1 MTIHIYGDSYACRYD
16 EHIFN
21 NETGDLWYDIVTDFF
36 EEKTINNG
44 ITGSGPYTSMSIFY
58 KHLENN
64 IFEENDKIVF
74 MLSSQYR
81 IPHVFL
87 DSLDTEEPVSH
98 IGHDHIVYVLRD
110 GQTTEAPALFVN
122 EYSYEIF
129 YVYKTLK
136 EHIDRFNI
144 SSMFFLKQIS
154 QFKNLKTIVFMC
166 FPHNDLKKKEFF
178 NVNSYNLEYLN
189 DENFHFYSKNL
200 EEVVLNESVTKKQID
215 TFENNRANHI
225 SWENHKI
232 LANIIINFFAKTEFD
247 EKFKENFLT
256 TKPTKYNH
264 RFFYE

>member
-1 MTIHIYGDSYACRYD
+1 MTIRIYGDSYATRYD
-16 EHIFN
+16 GHIFN
-21 NETGDLWYDIVTDFF
+21 NETGDLWYDIVTDFL
-36 EEKTINNG
+36 EEHTINYG
-44 ITGSGPYTSMSIFY
+44 KGGTGPYTSMSIFY

-81 IPHVFL
+81 IPHTFL
-87 DSLDTEEPVSH
+87 DRVYRGVPH
-98 IGHDHIVYVLRD
+98 HDHIVNVLRD
-110 GQTTEAPALFVN
+110 GQETETSALFVN

-129 YVYKTLK
+129 YLYETLK

-144 SSMFFLKQIS
+144 SSVFSLKQIS

-166 FPHNDLKKKEFF
+166 FSHNDLKKKEFF

-189 DENFHFYSKNL
+189 DENFYFYPKNL
-200 EEVVLNESVTKKQID
+200 EEVVLNESIYKKQID

-256 TKPTKYNH
+256 IQPTKDNNS
-264 RFFYE
+264 FLYE